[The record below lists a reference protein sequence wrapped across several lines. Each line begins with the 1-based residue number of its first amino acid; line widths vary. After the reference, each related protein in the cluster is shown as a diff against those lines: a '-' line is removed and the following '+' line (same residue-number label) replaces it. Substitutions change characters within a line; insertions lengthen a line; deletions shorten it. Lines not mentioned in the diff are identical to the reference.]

1 VKTTVSAKTILHGVE
16 TIVLFQFV
24 QITLLVRHVLQI
36 LVVVGVVP
44 LNNASQEQPHRP
56 LRPPFVQLDNGLII
70 IALAI
75 LPVSTELVLAVNAL
89 VLLVSP
95 ATIVLSRLIVTVIP
109 FLQENQSPNSM
120 FAMFVEEM
128 EVLVSDVMEFP
139 MVWSMINAEFVVV
152 MEQLVGIVVV
162 LRQLVKPVPNQ
173 KIAFGVLPQL
183 LKTLEL
189 EPPL

>member
-152 MEQLVGIVVV
+152 MEQLVGTVVV